1 MLSVLFAMFVLL
13 FVVAVVLDE
22 VNSLLESFNLSLFVI
37 ALFVLF
43 FVAVFVVLGGMKM
56 LLVSVTVLLFAFALF
71 ELLVVVVVAVALTDA
86 SVGNSWS

>member
-1 MLSVLFAMFVLL
+1 MLSVFALFVLL
-13 FVVAVVLDE
+13 FIVAVALDE
-22 VNSLLESFNLSLFVI
+22 VNSLLESFNLLLFVI

-56 LLVSVTVLLFAFALF
+56 LLVSFTVLLFAFALF

-86 SVGNSWS
+86 SVGYSWS